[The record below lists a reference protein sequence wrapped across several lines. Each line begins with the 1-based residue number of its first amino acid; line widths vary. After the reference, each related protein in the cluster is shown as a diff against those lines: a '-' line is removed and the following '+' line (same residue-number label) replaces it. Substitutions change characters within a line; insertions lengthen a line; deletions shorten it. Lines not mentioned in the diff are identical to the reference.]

1 MCSIRGLSLVI
12 LFTNSEGVE
21 VLDWEF
27 WVFGFL
33 RDREI
38 KVDVLKVI
46 VFWYYNSWYMVEKLD
61 IMELLV
67 Y

>member
-12 LFTNSEGVE
+12 LFINSEGVE
-21 VLDWEF
+21 VLDWEL

-33 RDREI
+33 WDREI

>member
-12 LFTNSEGVE
+12 LFINSEGVE